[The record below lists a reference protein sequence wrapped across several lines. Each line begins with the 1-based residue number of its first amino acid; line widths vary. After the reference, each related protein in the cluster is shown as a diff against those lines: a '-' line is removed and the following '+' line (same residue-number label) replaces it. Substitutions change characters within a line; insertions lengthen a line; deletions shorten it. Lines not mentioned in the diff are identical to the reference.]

1 MPWLSRRTPAVPL
14 LPEEGVRTPVP
25 RLDWSAAGVGGP
37 PRLLG
42 RALLSWTASLVCSAP
57 AAAVETD
64 APGPLEVLSLAWGA
78 PPEERPDLLHRPLAG
93 GGFQPTLRPTPAALP
108 HLAGEPLALH
118 TLHHRWNT
126 HVWGLLPPSP
136 ATTATVE
143 SVTHF

>member
-1 MPWLSRRTPAVPL
+1 MRCSHSGR
-14 LPEEGVRTPVP
+14 GG
-25 RLDWSAAGVGGP
+25 AGAGGLGGQVGGWGP
-37 PRLLG
+37 SGGWVSLGGGQTGVPGALPR
-42 RALLSWTASLVCSAP
+42 P
-57 AAAVETD
+57 
-64 APGPLEVLSLAWGA
+64 EVLSLAWGA
-78 PPEERPDLLHRPLAG
+78 PPEECPDLLHRPLAG